1 MVAVKSWAMT
11 DDTMLDLRKRFG
23 RLVSAHR
30 RQQQMTQDQLAEC
43 ADLSV
48 DMISRIEAGK
58 SGASFATIDKLATAL
73 KVDPAEFFSAK
84 SALTRPRITKIV
96 TRLARLTDDDL
107 KWLDGVLEAV
117 LKHR

>member
-1 MVAVKSWAMT
+1 MT

-58 SGASFATIDKLATAL
+58 SGASFATIDKLAKAL